1 MVFWLG
7 AGGRRGGH
15 RGPGRAFWWEQR
27 RPFLSACPEAPGAG
41 GEESLPQQPAPPI
54 AAAAQGR
61 AGKGRLSRLETPEPR
76 FEQQRGKK
84 KKESCNFINNFT

>member
-1 MVFWLG
+1 MGTASALPVRLSRG
-7 AGGRRGGH
+7 AGR
-15 RGPGRAFWWEQR
+15 
-27 RPFLSACPEAPGAG
+27 G